1 MANQEESCAGKTENT
16 NDMQDS
22 IKIDLEPKCQEA
34 RPCTC
39 GSEAAAEKSEC
50 NCGGE
55 TSSCGCHA
63 EHWISGYVNTPAGK
77 IPQVSTKLEWADK
90 LGSWKA
96 RWSSSRMDYT
106 VAPRLY
112 CVGTPNA
119 DSPVLVTANKK
130 ITFDREREQLDGLNA
145 WVLVLDTK
153 GVNVWC
159 AAGKGTFGTQEL
171 IHRIAETKLNSIV
184 THRTLIVP
192 QLGATGVS
200 AHIVKK
206 GSGFRVIYGPVRAQD
221 IKAFLANGM
230 QATEKMRQVNFTAKD
245 RLVLAPIELVAAV
258 KPTIIVFGVFFIL
271 NVIGFGHFNLIDLYT
286 YLGAILIAC
295 VIVPLL
301 LPWIPGRAF
310 AFKGFLLGLLWAIG
324 VGFLNGL
331 PGMPS
336 YGWLKA
342 AAYVL
347 IVPSISAFIAMNFTG
362 SSTYTSPSGVNKEMR
377 AGLPAMVIAGG
388 LGILA
393 LIANDILTLAA

>member
-1 MANQEESCAGKTENT
+1 
-16 NDMQDS
+16 
-22 IKIDLEPKCQEA
+22 
-34 RPCTC
+34 
-39 GSEAAAEKSEC
+39 
-50 NCGGE
+50 
-55 TSSCGCHA
+55 
-63 EHWISGYVNTPAGK
+63 
-77 IPQVSTKLEWADK
+77 
-90 LGSWKA
+90 
-96 RWSSSRMDYT
+96 
-106 VAPRLY
+106 
-112 CVGTPNA
+112 
-119 DSPVLVTANKK
+119 
-130 ITFDREREQLDGLNA
+130 
-145 WVLVLDTK
+145 
-153 GVNVWC
+153 
-159 AAGKGTFGTQEL
+159 
-171 IHRIAETKLNSIV
+171 
-184 THRTLIVP
+184 
-192 QLGATGVS
+192 
-200 AHIVKK
+200 
-206 GSGFRVIYGPVRAQD
+206 
-221 IKAFLANGM
+221 
-230 QATEKMRQVNFTAKD
+230 MRQVSFTAKD

>member
-1 MANQEESCAGKTENT
+1 MAK
-16 NDMQDS
+16 
-22 IKIDLEPKCQEA
+22 QEA
-34 RPCTC
+34 SDV
-39 GSEAAAEKSEC
+39 GKAENWEETRD
-50 NCGGE
+50 GGVSSKQRE
-55 TSSCGCHA
+55 EQDCSCGCAA
-63 EHWISGYVNTPAGK
+63 EETECGCGGAEPCDSRGQHWVIGYIETPAGE
-77 IPQVSTKLEWADK
+77 IPQVSTKLEWADT

-96 RWSSSRMDYT
+96 RWSASRMDYT
-106 VAPRLY
+106 VAPGLY
-112 CVGTPNA
+112 GIGTPGA
-119 DSPVLVTANKK
+119 DSPVLVTANYKM
-130 ITFDREREQLDGLNA
+130 TFDRVREQLGGLNV

-171 IHRIAETKLNSIV
+171 IRRVSETKLSRIV
-184 THRTLIVP
+184 SHRTLIVP

-200 AHIVKK
+200 AHAVRK
-206 GSGFRVIYGPVRAQD
+206 GSGFSVSYGPVRARD

-230 QATEKMRQVNFTAKD
+230 QATTEMRQVNFTVKD

-271 NVIGFGHFNLIDLYT
+271 NVIGFGNFGLIDLYT
-286 YLGAILIAC
+286 YLGAVLISC
-295 VIVPLL
+295 VVVPLL

-324 VGFLNGL
+324 VNLLNGI
-331 PGMPS
+331 PGMPV

-347 IVPSISAFIAMNFTG
+347 IVPSISAFISMNFTG

-377 AGLPAMVIAGG
+377 IGLPAMAIAGA

-393 LIANDILTLAA
+393 LIADNIVRLAA